1 MISRR
6 DLLHTLG
13 ASGLSAALP
22 TRRVRQRSRR
32 GDETVVL
39 TTTVAGAGYYAYL
52 PFEVPAGVDRI
63 DVTMRRSKPAQLGVG
78 LFDWR
83 GPGYQ
88 SPGFRGVYGDERAD
102 FFVTTDVASPSFL
115 PGPIQPGTWTVIVP
129 IFRAPPLTVVTVTV
143 TMRSGLGKVTFRP
156 EPLQGVVRDAPGWYR
171 GDLHCHTPES
181 SDAWATGSA
190 LTPAEWAAA
199 CRRIGLDFVALT
211 DHNVVSQNL
220 HLARDAEPGVLFLAG
235 EEMTNW
241 FHGHATVSGL
251 LDPTGW
257 LDWRQRPLGVP
268 IRDNEGRIADFLRRA
283 HELGAY
289 VSAAHPM
296 LAHVAWQF
304 FADAA
309 ADRDSRTD
317 GIEVWSGQ
325 FRPDSEATLK
335 LWDGL
340 LTDGW
345 RIPANGG
352 SDLHGTD
359 NPFGLVAGTP
369 TTIVYAERLERGA
382 LIEALRAG
390 RSYITRVPDGVELE
404 LAAEGPGG
412 QHERTGGVIYG
423 APTDLVRV
431 ELLVRRAAGMR
442 LVITIG
448 GQQWPAQ
455 PITEDSQTFT
465 LSVPI
470 GAGYVRAE
478 VRSAPEVPADAP
490 LSARSDME
498 ALTNPIYFRA
508 ASHPELTASSQLFG
522 GERSQT
528 ATLAPLPLER
538 TRRADVSAGQTAFA
552 PPG

>member
-6 DLLHTLG
+6 DLLHAVG
-13 ASGLSAALP
+13 AGGLSAVLP
-22 TRRVRQRSRR
+22 TRMVSQRPQRA
-32 GDETVVL
+32 DDTLTL
-39 TTTVAGAGYYAYL
+39 TTTVAGTGYYAYL
-52 PFEVPAGVDRI
+52 PFDVPAGVDRI
-63 DVTMRRSKPAQLGVG
+63 DVTMRHSQPAKLGVG

-83 GPGYQ
+83 GAGYQ
-88 SPGFRGVYGDERAD
+88 SSGFRGVYGDERSD
-102 FFVTTDVASPSFL
+102 FFVATDVASPSFL

-129 IFRAPPLTVVTVTV
+129 VFQAPPLTVVTVTV
-143 TMRSGLGKVTFRP
+143 TLRSGLARGAFRP
-156 EPLQGVVRDAPGWYR
+156 DPIQGVVRDAPGWYR

-190 LTPAEWAAA
+190 MTAAEWAAT

-268 IRDNEGRIADFLRRA
+268 TRPNEGRIIDFLRTA
-283 HELGAY
+283 HQLGAY

-304 FADAA
+304 FTDAV
-309 ADRDSRTD
+309 ADRAARPD

-340 LTDGW
+340 LREGW

-359 NPFGLVAGTP
+359 NPYGLVAGTP
-369 TTIVYAERLERGA
+369 TTVVYAERLERGA
-382 LIEALRAG
+382 LVDALRAG

-404 LAAEGPGG
+404 LGAEGPGG
-412 QHERTGGVIYG
+412 QHERAGAVIYG
-423 APTDLVRV
+423 AAADLAHV
-431 ELLVRRAAGMR
+431 ELIVRRAAGMR
-442 LVITIG
+442 LIVTVG

-465 LSVPI
+465 LRVPI
-470 GAGYVRAE
+470 AAGYVRAE
-478 VRSAPEVPADAP
+478 VRSLPEVPARTP
-490 LSARSDME
+490 LSGRTDME
-498 ALTNPIYFRA
+498 ALTNPIY
-508 ASHPELTASSQLFG
+508 L
-522 GERSQT
+522 RSGRS
-528 ATLAPLPLER
+528 P
-538 TRRADVSAGQTAFA
+538 DGS
-552 PPG
+552 